1 VLVGINEQS
10 ENPPTSYPVGNNWTT
25 WLEIE

>member
-10 ENPPTSYPVGNNWTT
+10 ENPPTSYPVESNSTT
-25 WLEIE
+25 WPEIE